1 MADITISLTEQQMGS
16 LRELFER
23 LGVSTE
29 ELVRVGVED
38 MLGGLDGDIAAHI
51 ETLLLKNRDLYDR
64 LAG

>member
-16 LRELFER
+16 LRELSER

-51 ETLLLKNRDLYDR
+51 ETMLLKNRDLYDR